1 MADVLVVLATV
12 VHASLL
18 IMTVD
23 VFEMLKGS
31 SQSPSPADSRPSRAL
46 RGGSVGTA
54 TLWGLVVLLDI
65 NSGCTSKVK

>member
-12 VHASLL
+12 VHASL